1 MRPLVLV
8 ALLLAS
14 ACQCGGAVGGEAPT
28 VTILTPRDGE
38 RLTSTSVLLSGS
50 GADPEDGLLPG
61 TALAWSSNRDGALGQ
76 GTQVLA
82 TLTPGAHRLRLTG
95 TDSSGLVG
103 TAELSIS
110 IEPGTTTN
118 TAPVATIT
126 TPANGAT
133 FDEGVAITL
142 TGTGTDAE
150 DGALTGASLQWTS
163 SLAGALGTGASVT
176 FSNAALG
183 RHRIVL
189 TVTDSQGLTGLASVE
204 LDVVRPGANR
214 APTVTISAPANNASL
229 LPGQPVTLSGAATDP
244 EDGALTGAALAW
256 RSSRDGALGTGASV
270 TTSSLTVGVHTLTL
284 TATDSLGATGTASV
298 TVSVNQPGNQP
309 PTVSITQPAPAQT
322 VFQGTAV
329 TLAATASD
337 AEDGPLSG
345 AALAWSSS
353 RDGALGTG
361 SPLSVSTLTAG
372 THTLSVVAT
381 DSGGNTGTASVSLT
395 VLPQNAAPTVTITQP
410 TAGQSVTAGTTVTLT
425 GTATDPEDGA
435 LTGAALTWR
444 SSLDGVLGTGS
455 PLGTASLRVGVHTLS
470 LTATDSGGRTG
481 SASVQLTV
489 TVAPA
494 NLPPIARLTGPT
506 SGQATAPLAFSGS
519 TSTDSD
525 GTLASYRFDFGD
537 GTAPVTGATADV
549 THAFAAAGTYT
560 VTLTVTDDRGAT
572 HTATLVVTIS
582 AFVRVPT
589 AVDTADDYGTAC
601 ALGARGAVL
610 HVAYFARTHPAVRYA
625 TWDGTT
631 LAREQV
637 DGLGFN
643 AGGLVDGRLALAV
656 ASDGTP
662 HVLWV
667 RSDTGTLWY
676 AVRTASGWQR
686 ERVDTDALRIQG
698 GPIALA
704 LDPATGEAVV
714 AYSSYTTSFYDRVT
728 VARRAV
734 AGGWAV
740 AQVRFTT
747 ASWEQPAGDLV
758 VFGGSVYVPFRAS
771 AAPNAGLGKLT
782 GTTAETLPLA
792 TSGRTSLAVTT
803 GRAFVVSGA
812 GLHDVAAATPWSA
825 STSRLSFTEGVSTT
839 QHAVALDA
847 AGRPRVVANL
857 GGSLEALTPT
867 ATEDYWTF
875 QDLGATDSGLIDAA
889 VDGAGATRAC
899 FFRAG
904 KLVLY

>member
-14 ACQCGGAVGGEAPT
+14 ACQCGGAVSGEAPT
-28 VTILTPRDGE
+28 VTILSPRDGE
-38 RLTSTSVLLSGS
+38 RLTSTQVLLSGS
-50 GADPEDGLLPG
+50 GTDAEDGLLPG

-76 GTQVLA
+76 GAQVLA

-95 TDSSGLVG
+95 TDSSGLAG
-103 TAELSIS
+103 TAELSVT
-110 IEPGTTTN
+110 IETSTSN
-118 TAPVATIT
+118 AAPVAAIT
-126 TPANGAT
+126 APANGAT

-150 DGALTGASLQWTS
+150 DGALSGASLQWTS
-163 SLAGALGTGASVT
+163 SLAGVLGTGASVT

-183 RHRIVL
+183 RHRLVL

-204 LDVVRPGANR
+204 VDVVRPGANR

-229 LPGQPVTLSGAATDP
+229 VAGQAVTLTGAATDP
-244 EDGALTGAALAW
+244 EDGALSGPALAW
-256 RSSRDGALGTGASV
+256 SSSRDGALGAGASLSA
-270 TTSSLTVGVHTLTL
+270 TLTAGVHTLTL
-284 TATDSLGATGTASV
+284 TATDSMGATGSASV

-309 PTVSITQPAPAQT
+309 PSVTITQPTPGQT

-329 TLAATASD
+329 TLAATATD
-337 AEDGPLSG
+337 PEDGALTG

-361 SPLSVSTLTAG
+361 SPLSVATLTAG

-381 DSGGNTGTASVSLT
+381 DSGGNTGTATVSLT
-395 VLPQNAAPTVTITQP
+395 VLPQNAAPTVSITQP
-410 TAGQSVTAGTTVTLT
+410 VTGASVAAGTSVTLAGT
-425 GTATDPEDGA
+425 ASDPEDGA
-435 LTGAALTWR
+435 LSGAALTWR

-455 PLGTASLRVGVHTLS
+455 PLATSSLRVGVHTLS

-489 TVAPA
+489 TMATA
-494 NLPPIARLTGPT
+494 NLPPIARLTGAT
-506 SGQATAPLAFSGS
+506 SGQATVPLSFSGA
-519 TSTDSD
+519 TSSDSD
-525 GTLASYRFDFGD
+525 GTVVSYRFDFGD
-537 GTAPVTGATADV
+537 GTPAVSGTAADV

-560 VTLTVTDDRGAT
+560 VTLTVTDDDGAT
-572 HTATLVVTIS
+572 HSTTLVVTVT
-582 AFVRVPT
+582 AYVRVPT
-589 AVDTADDYGTAC
+589 VVDTADSYGTAC
-601 ALGARGAVL
+601 ALAARGSVL
-610 HVAYFARTHPAVRYA
+610 HVAYFARTHPAVLYA
-625 TWDGTT
+625 TWNGTT
-631 LAREQV
+631 LTREQV

-643 AGGLVDGRLALAV
+643 VGGLVDGRLALAV

-662 HVLWV
+662 HALWV

-676 AVRTASGWQR
+676 GVRTAGGWQR
-686 ERVDTDALRIQG
+686 ERVDTDALRVQSA
-698 GPIALA
+698 PIALA
-704 LDPATGEAVV
+704 LDPASGQPVV
-714 AYSSYTTSFYDRVT
+714 AYSAYNASFYDRIIVG
-728 VARRAV
+728 RRA
-734 AGGWAV
+734 ATGGWTLE
-740 AQVRFTT
+740 QPRFN
-747 ASWEQPAGDLV
+747 ASATWEQPAGDLA
-758 VFGGSVYVPFRAS
+758 VFGGSIYVPFRAS
-771 AAPNAGLGKLT
+771 SAPNAGLGKLT
-782 GTTAETLPLA
+782 GTTAEALA
-792 TSGRTSLAVTT
+792 LSTSGRTSLAVTS

-812 GLHDVAAATPWSA
+812 GLHDVAAAMPWSA
-825 STSRLSFTEGVSTT
+825 STSRLSFTQGVSTT

-857 GGSLEALTPT
+857 GGTLEALTPT

-875 QDLGATDSGLIDAA
+875 QDLGATDTGLIDAD